1 MHLAQLQPGEMTT
14 VAALSLRL
22 NWTQNH
28 IVKVVHRLGLEGW
41 IISQRGRQGGIRLA
55 KEPAEYWIGEIIERL
70 EGPESLIDCQDPPC
84 SLESVC
90 IFKKTL
96 AKGLEAFYN
105 TLNRV
110 TLADLALDPV
120 VVPSLAFDPEDKRMI
135 RINPSCRKGAEANRL
150 TDDEQADFDRKAAV
164 QPGKSGDFEGDED
177 FGY

>member
-14 VAALSLRL
+14 VSALSSRL

-55 KEPAEYWIGEIIERL
+55 KEPAEYWIGDIISRL
-70 EGPESLIDCQDPPC
+70 EGPETLIDCQDPPC

-120 VVPSLAFDPEDKRMI
+120 IVPSLAFEPDDKRMI
-135 RINPSCRKGAEANRL
+135 RIQPSHRKGAEANRL
-150 TDDEQADFDRKAAV
+150 TADEQADFDRKAAIRPANASLV
-164 QPGKSGDFEGDED
+164 DHDDD